1 MENKQKVLEGIVVSD
16 SMNKT
21 VVVKVARF
29 KKHALYGKKFKVH
42 KKFKAHDAKNEA
54 KKGNFVKIIES
65 KPYSKD
71 KRFKLLEVLPGA
83 LR

>member
-1 MENKQKVLEGIVVSD
+1 MENKQKVLEGIAVSD

-21 VVVKVARF
+21 VVVKVERF
-29 KKHALYGKKFKVH
+29 KKHALYKKKFKVH

-54 KKGNFVKIIES
+54 KKGNFVKIIGS

-71 KRFKLLEVLPGA
+71 KKFKLLEIS
-83 LR
+83 RY